1 MSLMFTLTG
10 DGESSSIAVFVN
22 GQLLVAND
30 TNPNFTAIVKGAREG
45 DESIADLFDIGQ
57 AVATSFDAVSER
69 VSYANG
75 ELFFD
80 GDPIEGLLV
89 DHIIR
94 SLESGLRDVT
104 GLVKFLENLQTNPN
118 PESVTMLYDW
128 LQANGEFTI
137 DTDGLLVGYK
147 GVSSD
152 GKSIHSGKAIVD
164 GQVVKGRIPNDPGSV
179 IEMPRSEVQFDPSI
193 GCHTGLHVGTY
204 EYARSFGNGNLLEVR
219 VNPRDVV
226 SVPTDCSAQ
235 KLRCCRYEVV
245 GTISDP
251 YSQPVLGGE
260 YDDDLYDEDYDVWG
274 EYDYD
279 EYEDDP
285 FGF

>member
-1 MSLMFTLTG
+1 MSLIFTLTG

-22 GQLLVAND
+22 GQLLVAGSESH
-30 TNPNFTAIVKGAREG
+30 PNFTAIVKAAREG
-45 DESIADLFDIGQ
+45 DESVADLFDIGQ

-75 ELFFD
+75 QLYFD

-94 SLESGLRDVT
+94 SLEAGLRDTT
-104 GLVKFLENLQTNPN
+104 GLVRFLENLKQNPN
-118 PESVTMLYDW
+118 QESVTMLYDW

-137 DTDGLLVGYK
+137 DTDGMLVGYK

-152 GKSIHSGKAIVD
+152 GHSIHSGKAIVD
-164 GQVVKGRIPNDPGSV
+164 GEVVTGRIPNFAGSV

-245 GTISDP
+245 DAISDP
-251 YSQPVLGGE
+251 YDTPVLGGE
-260 YDDDLYDEDYDVWG
+260 YDDDLYDPEYDVWG
-274 EYDYD
+274 EYDFDYD
-279 EYEDDP
+279 EYE
-285 FGF
+285 F

>member
-1 MSLMFTLTG
+1 MMSLIFTLTG

-22 GQLLVAND
+22 GELLVAGSD
-30 TNPNFTAIVKGAREG
+30 HPNFTQIVKMAREG
-45 DESIADLFDIGQ
+45 DEGVATMFDIGESI
-57 AVATSFDAVSER
+57 ATSFEAVSER

-75 ELFFD
+75 QLYFD

-89 DHIIR
+89 DHILR
-94 SLESGLRDVT
+94 SLEAGLQDTT
-104 GLVKFLENLQTNPN
+104 GLVKFLENLKENPQ
-118 PESVTMLYDW
+118 PESVAMLYDW
-128 LQANGEFTI
+128 LQANGKFTI
-137 DTDGLLVGYK
+137 DTDGMLVGYK

-164 GQVVKGRIPNDPGSV
+164 GIVVTGRIPNDPGSV

-204 EYARSFGNGNLLEVR
+204 DYARSFGQGSLLEVR
-219 VNPRDVV
+219 LNPRDVV

-235 KLRCCRYEVV
+235 KLRCCRYTVV

-251 YSQPVLGGE
+251 YPQPVLGAE
-260 YDDDLYDEDYDVWG
+260 YDEFDDLYADEYDVWG
-274 EYDYD
+274 EQDW
-279 EYEDDP
+279 EDDL
-285 FGF
+285 FDW